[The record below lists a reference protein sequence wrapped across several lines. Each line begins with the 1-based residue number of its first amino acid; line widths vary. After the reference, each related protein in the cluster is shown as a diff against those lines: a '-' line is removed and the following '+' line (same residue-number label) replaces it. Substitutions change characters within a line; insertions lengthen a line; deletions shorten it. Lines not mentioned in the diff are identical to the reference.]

1 MADVEEPQF
10 SSLADRI
17 AALNKQKNFT
27 APLPATKR
35 APPPPPP
42 NKQPFQHSTEEVRD
56 DSVQESPSLPARPP
70 PRPNRR
76 EPPAIPQR
84 TGTPRASATTP
95 GVVSPPTLPDRPPLP
110 SRKTTAEQTPTQ
122 TPTPRATPT
131 PTLPPRRPTRQ
142 LHSRRGSN
150 SSEISH
156 ISSISNLSLS
166 RASTTSVDSLA
177 PRRVLAPAFDQA
189 KLPPLPPS
197 RGEREALAAK
207 QAERERPEPIKPPL
221 IATRSAPAVPPN
233 EPSGR
238 PSLPPRLP
246 TRPSSRTP
254 IPEQVEDAR
263 PAMPRRLPPPA
274 SAFVRPK
281 TLLEGSPRTP
291 PLPPN
296 RPGRGSPP
304 PVPVS
309 SRPSRGEIGAVTVR
323 AAANKAAVCMVCRD
337 FSGPD
342 GVAAQYPTHVL
353 PRHDPVGYLANV
365 LCGPF
370 PSATD
375 KARAIFTWSH
385 HNIAYNVEEFFGKCV
400 KGRNVDDT
408 IFLGKA
414 VCQGYAEVYQ
424 AIAQRAGLQC
434 VVIGGHGKGYGYTPL
449 TRGQAPPPK
458 NATGHAWNAVCIDD
472 GEWKLLD
479 ACWGAGS
486 VGDEK
491 YHKHFNPKMF
501 TMSNE
506 QFGLSHFPGNEKYF
520 YREDRRIL
528 SWEEYISGPVPGA
541 EKPQWS
547 GGPPEEG
554 ISDVVGYSPAERHIP
569 VYSGEVVRFQFQK
582 VCEHWTHERNG
593 KGPPYLLLLKIH
605 GADGRKED
613 LVPLDTDG
621 YWWWVDVPARDLGA
635 PGMKV
640 QLFALTV
647 LNGQDARGVT
657 KDAYYKTKASG
668 GYSMAWAIWCTW
680 ELV

>member
-1 MADVEEPQF
+1 MAEVEEPKF
-10 SSLADRI
+10 NSLADRI

-27 APLPATKR
+27 APPPTTKR

-42 NKQPFQHSTEEVRD
+42 SKQPFSVSTQEVRD
-56 DSVQESPSLPARPP
+56 EAVRNSPNPSPSLPAR

-76 EPPAIPQR
+76 EPPSLPQR
-84 TGTPRASATTP
+84 TNTTP
-95 GVVSPPTLPDRPPLP
+95 APETPPTLPGRPPLP
-110 SRKTTAEQTPTQ
+110 SRKTSVEPTPT
-122 TPTPRATPT
+122 AT
-131 PTLPPRRPTRQ
+131 PTLPPRRPTQ
-142 LHSRRGSN
+142 PLHSRRGSN

-166 RASTTSVDSLA
+166 RASTISTDSPA
-177 PRRVLAPAFDQA
+177 ARRVLAPAFDQA

-197 RGEREALAAK
+197 RKEREAQAAK
-207 QAERERPEPIKPPL
+207 EAAERERAEAIDPPVLPVRPISAIPLAEP
-221 IATRSAPAVPPN
+221 
-233 EPSGR
+233 GR

-246 TRPSSRTP
+246 SRPAARTP
-254 IPEQVEDAR
+254 IPAPVEES
-263 PAMPRRLPPPA
+263 PPTGPRRLPPPA

-281 TLLEGSPRTP
+281 TVLEGSTRTP

-304 PVPVS
+304 PIPVS
-309 SRPSRGEIGAVTVR
+309 SRPTRAEIGAITVR
-323 AAANKAAVCMVCRD
+323 AAANKPAVCMICRD

-342 GVAAQYPTHVL
+342 NVAAQYPIHSL
-353 PRHDPVGYLANV
+353 PRRDPVGYLANV
-365 LCGPF
+365 LCAQF

-375 KARAIFTWSH
+375 KARAIFTWCH

-434 VVIGGHGKGYGYTPL
+434 VMVVGHGKGYGYTPL
-449 TRGQAPPPK
+449 KRGQAPPPRD
-458 NATGHAWNAVCIDD
+458 ATGHAWNAVRIDN
-472 GEWKLLD
+472 GEWKLID

-486 VGDEK
+486 VSEEK
-491 YHKHFNPKMF
+491 FTKHFNPRMF
-501 TMSNE
+501 TLSNE
-506 QFGLSHFPGNEKYF
+506 QFGLSHFPGDDQYF
-520 YREDRRIL
+520 YREDGRIL
-528 SWEEYISGPVPGA
+528 PWEEYISGPVPGA
-541 EKPQWS
+541 EKPDWS
-547 GGPPEEG
+547 GGPAEEG
-554 ISDVVGYSPAERHIP
+554 ISSEVGYSPTAKHIP
-569 VYSGEVVRFQFQK
+569 VFSGESVRFQFAK

-605 GADGRKED
+605 GVDGRKED

-621 YWWWVDVPARDLGA
+621 YWWWVDVPARDLGC

-647 LNGQDARGVT
+647 LNGRDARGVT
-657 KDAYYKTKASG
+657 KEVYYKTKGTGA
-668 GYSMAWAIWCTW
+668 YSMSWAIWCTW

>member
-1 MADVEEPQF
+1 MAEVEEPKF
-10 SSLADRI
+10 NSLADRI

-27 APLPATKR
+27 APPPTTKR

-42 NKQPFQHSTEEVRD
+42 NKQPFSVSTQEVHDEGARN
-56 DSVQESPSLPARPP
+56 SPSLPAR

-76 EPPAIPQR
+76 EPPAVPQR
-84 TGTPRASATTP
+84 SSTTP
-95 GVVSPPTLPDRPPLP
+95 AVESPPALPGRPPLP
-110 SRKTTAEQTPTQ
+110 SRKTSVEPTPT
-122 TPTPRATPT
+122 AT
-131 PTLPPRRPTRQ
+131 PTLPPRRPTQ
-142 LHSRRGSN
+142 PLHSRRGSN
-150 SSEISH
+150 SSEVSH

-166 RASTTSVDSLA
+166 RASTVSVDSPA
-177 PRRVLAPAFDQA
+177 ARRVLAPAFDQA

-197 RGEREALAAK
+197 RKEREAQAAK
-207 QAERERPEPIKPPL
+207 EAAERERAEVTDPPVLPTRPIPATPP
-221 IATRSAPAVPPN
+221 TES
-233 EPSGR
+233 SSR

-246 TRPSSRTP
+246 SRPAAKTP
-254 IPEQVEDAR
+254 TPTQVEEIQ
-263 PAMPRRLPPPA
+263 PAGPRRLPPPA

-281 TLLEGSPRTP
+281 TILEGSSRTP

-309 SRPSRGEIGAVTVR
+309 SRPTRAEIGAVTVR
-323 AAANKAAVCMVCRD
+323 AATNKAAVCMICRD

-342 GVAAQYPTHVL
+342 GVAAQYPSHSL

-365 LCGPF
+365 LCAPF

-375 KARAIFTWSH
+375 KARAIFTWCH

-400 KGRNVDDT
+400 KGRNVDET

-414 VCQGYAEVYQ
+414 VCQGYAEVYR
-424 AIAQRAGLQC
+424 AVAQRAGLQC
-434 VVIGGHGKGYGYTPL
+434 VMVVGHGKGYGYTPL
-449 TRGQAPPPK
+449 KRGQAPPPR
-458 NATGHAWNAVCIDD
+458 NATGHAWNAVCIDN
-472 GEWKLLD
+472 GEWKLID

-486 VGDEK
+486 VGNEK
-491 YHKHFNPKMF
+491 FNKHFNPRMF
-501 TMSNE
+501 TLSNE
-506 QFGLSHFPGNEKYF
+506 QFGHSHFPSDDQYF
-520 YREDRRIL
+520 YREDGRIL
-528 SWEEYISGPVPGA
+528 SWEEYITGPVPGA
-541 EKPQWS
+541 EKPDWC
-547 GGPPEEG
+547 GGPTDEG
-554 ISDVVGYSPAERHIP
+554 ISNEVGYSPAAKHIP
-569 VYSGEVVRFQFQK
+569 VYSGESVRFQFAK

-605 GADGRKED
+605 GVDGRKED

-647 LNGQDARGVT
+647 LNGRDARGVT
-657 KDAYYKTKASG
+657 KEAYYKTKGSG
-668 GYSMAWAIWCTW
+668 GYSMSWAIWCTW